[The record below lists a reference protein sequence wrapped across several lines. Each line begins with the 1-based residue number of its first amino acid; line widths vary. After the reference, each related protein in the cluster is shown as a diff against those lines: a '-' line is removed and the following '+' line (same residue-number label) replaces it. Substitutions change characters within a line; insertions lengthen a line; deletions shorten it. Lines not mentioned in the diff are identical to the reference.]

1 MNRFIQVIAIMGVV
15 LAAGCS
21 KSGQTV
27 SAQPNGPSAIRSS
40 TAQAKVRSVPASFEE
55 TGTFDPDETSDVA
68 PLVAGRVISTPV
80 EVGDFVKSGQVICEL
95 DHRDAQLKLEQAK
108 AQLDQAVFAV
118 RQAQSRIGV
127 AEGAE
132 FNASVVPEVAAA
144 RANYESAQSQA
155 RLAAADVKRYEGLVG
170 TGDVSRATY
179 DKVRTQQETADA
191 QANAARQQYEAAVNL
206 ARQSYRGVEFSQ
218 ASLEAVKS
226 QLAQAQKALDDT
238 TIHAPFDGFISVRP
252 VAAGEYV
259 ALTNKIAT
267 IVRVGTV
274 KLELQ
279 TPEQRAG
286 QTKIGMTVLAR
297 VAAYPTREFTG
308 RVTAI
313 NPSIDPNS
321 RVFTVEAR
329 FDNPKGDLRPGMFA
343 TARVQLPGGEN
354 AVFIPRTAV
363 IKDKTTD
370 SYQVFTVDRG
380 KARLRVVVP
389 GDVDGDLIR
398 INSGIAGGDSI
409 AISNQS
415 ELFDGAPVQSQS

>member
-1 MNRFIQVIAIMGVV
+1 MNRTLPIFAVIAV
-15 LAAGCS
+15 LFASGCS
-21 KSGQTV
+21 KRSETV
-27 SAQPNGPSAIRSS
+27 NAQPGGPSAIRIS
-40 TAQAKVRSVPASFEE
+40 TAQAKVKTVPASFEE

-95 DHRDAQLKLEQAK
+95 DHRDAQLKLDQAK

-127 AEGAE
+127 TEGTE
-132 FNASVVPEVAAA
+132 FNANVVPEVAAA

-179 DKVRTQQETADA
+179 DKIRTQQETADA

-226 QLAQAQKALDDT
+226 QLAQAQKGLDDT
-238 TIHAPFDGFISVRP
+238 TIHAPFDGFISARP
-252 VAAGEYV
+252 IAAGEYV

-267 IVRVGTV
+267 IVRVGSV

-313 NPSIDPNS
+313 NPSVDPNS

-343 TARVQLPGGEN
+343 TAHVQLPGGEN
-354 AVFIPRTAV
+354 AVFVPRTAV

-370 SYQVFTVDRG
+370 SYQVFTVERG
-380 KARLRVVVP
+380 KARLKVVVP
-389 GDVDGDLIR
+389 GDIDGDLIR